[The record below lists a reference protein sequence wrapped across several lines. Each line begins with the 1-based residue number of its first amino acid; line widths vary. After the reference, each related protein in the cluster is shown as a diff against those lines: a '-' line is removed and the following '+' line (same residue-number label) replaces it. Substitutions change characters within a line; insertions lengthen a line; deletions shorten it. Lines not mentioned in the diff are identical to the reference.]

1 MLGNGISPT
10 SLAFNCGF
18 ARVAVRE
25 LTETQRGQPQ
35 SIDKEKRAHG
45 FKELFERPS
54 FLYQVNTSVTE
65 GLHESLVSTRT
76 ARRLSEASQR
86 NETHREKHVNTIFS
100 IETWN
105 SLNEQEKT
113 QHTLSKCKACAT
125 KYKGT
130 QESFPLK
137 PVHEE
142 SPTLEEIY
150 TPPGT
155 SKKQEAKMTR
165 QALQAINTHHI
176 KKFGKTIIQSAI
188 QTCPEE
194 NVQRK
199 PTQAEKKQVR
209 QN

>member
-18 ARVAVRE
+18 AQVAVRE

-86 NETHREKHVNTIFS
+86 NETHREKHVNTIWRSSQLKHGIASMNKRRPS
-100 IETWN
+100 IPFQN
-105 SLNEQEKT
+105 AKRVQQN
-113 QHTLSKCKACAT
+113 T
-125 KYKGT
+125 K
-130 QESFPLK
+130 
-137 PVHEE
+137 V
-142 SPTLEEIY
+142 
-150 TPPGT
+150 
-155 SKKQEAKMTR
+155 
-165 QALQAINTHHI
+165 
-176 KKFGKTIIQSAI
+176 
-188 QTCPEE
+188 
-194 NVQRK
+194 RK
-199 PTQAEKKQVR
+199 SHFH
-209 QN
+209 